1 MRDTHPLLVKKEGE
15 HLPDFSILTN
25 NLDLYLEGFKY
36 TVMSSIVA
44 LIGSFILGIIMAV
57 MRIAPIRVLNWFGAA
72 YVEFIRNI
80 PLVLIAFVF
89 YFAFPV
95 MGVTLNGFVAGTA
108 ALTVYTAAF
117 IAEAIRAGILSVP
130 KGQMEA
136 ARSSGLTYVQ
146 AMYYVV
152 LPQAIKIVIPPLG
165 NQFLNLVKNSS
176 ILGIIAGADLMYQGD
191 LISTRTFV
199 TFDVYIFVGMFYLLL
214 TVPLSMLV
222 RYFEKRLAKGAV

>member
-36 TVMSSIVA
+36 TVMSSVVA

-57 MRIAPIRVLNWFGAA
+57 MRIAPIRVLNWFGAV

-95 MGVTLNGFVAGTA
+95 MGITLNGFVAGTA